1 MAPDPARTAGRT
13 SRGCR
18 AGRAILSRYT
28 VGRMVAKPRVAANTA
43 SVSAEAGT
51 NTAKVRMK
59 SASWA
64 VSASPWRENTSA
76 SSGAYHQAASPSRQP
91 AAATGQRPTARA
103 RRRSRV
109 RPRAR

>member
-1 MAPDPARTAGRT
+1 MAGST
-13 SRGCR
+13 SSGCR

-43 SVSAEAGT
+43 SDSAETGT

-76 SSGAYHQAASPSRQP
+76 SSGA
-91 AAATGQRPTARA
+91 
-103 RRRSRV
+103 
-109 RPRAR
+109 